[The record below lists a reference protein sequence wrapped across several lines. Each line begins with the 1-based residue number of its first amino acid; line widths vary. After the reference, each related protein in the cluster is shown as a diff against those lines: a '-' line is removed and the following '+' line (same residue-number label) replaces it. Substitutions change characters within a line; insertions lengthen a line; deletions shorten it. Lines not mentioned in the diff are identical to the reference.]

1 MKFKIMIT
9 NKMGEFEHILPVD
22 SINELFTVVNNLK
35 KSKHILDVKILNQ
48 IMDNKLTIGHIA
60 TELKDGKLEH
70 VSIPLNMYKTLD
82 ELREYTK
89 SEIDRYFDFLIEK
102 SVGHDVTHAI
112 YVHPLIHLVF
122 NDLNK
127 ENESW
132 QNIINAER
140 N

>member
-1 MKFKIMIT
+1 MIT
-9 NKMGEFEHILPVD
+9 NKMGEFEHILPGD
-22 SINELFTVVNNLK
+22 SINELLTVVNNLK

-48 IMDNKLTIGHIA
+48 IMDNKITVGHIA

-82 ELREYTK
+82 ELREYAK

-127 ENESW
+127 DNENW
-132 QNIINAER
+132 QNIINAEK